1 MLMVASVVIRRW
13 YSSLLVWTTMITSCK
28 RTLRGV
34 TSDVDEFVQ

>member
-1 MLMVASVVIRRW
+1 
-13 YSSLLVWTTMITSCK
+13 VWTTMITSCK